1 MRMADDLDIELSGFE
16 QQLALQLER
25 YTPDSLF
32 VQDLRQR
39 LVSSQVF
46 RRRQEIGAVVVA
58 SLGLLFVAALAFS
71 LGQLFH
77 RTKKSK

>member
-1 MRMADDLDIELSGFE
+1 MRRAEDLDNEFSGLE

-32 VQDLRQR
+32 VQDLKQR

-71 LGQLFH
+71 LGQLF
-77 RTKKSK
+77 RGTKKSK